1 MCVSI
6 CVCVCVRERE
16 REKDLLERVVW
27 DDLEYVNGF
36 ALVVNNES
44 MHLLSFFLLEAS
56 GET

>member
-1 MCVSI
+1 V
-6 CVCVCVRERE
+6 CVCVCERERE

-36 ALVVNNES
+36 ALVVNNET